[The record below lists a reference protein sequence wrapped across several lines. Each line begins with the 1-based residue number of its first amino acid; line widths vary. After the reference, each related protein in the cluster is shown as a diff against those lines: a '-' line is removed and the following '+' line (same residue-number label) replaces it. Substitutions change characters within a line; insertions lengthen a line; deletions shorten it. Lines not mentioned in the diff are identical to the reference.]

1 MTSDDIAIALKR
13 SSLFGR
19 LNEDELYSLAARS
32 VLHAYRH
39 GQPVFFEGDAGHE
52 LFLVMTGMVKL
63 FVSSAHGD
71 EVLIGVRRPGDA
83 FGEIAVI
90 DGGVRSATAEAIED
104 SYLVLLSR
112 EVIVQV
118 VREQPSVAEALLW
131 MLGDTLRRLTDRT
144 ADLVFLDLP
153 GRLAKLLLT
162 LAEAQAH
169 GAACTEPISL
179 NLRLT
184 QSDLANLVG
193 GSRPA
198 VNRILADYER
208 RRIIVRRGRAL
219 VLLRPDALRRP
230 AVT

>member
-1 MTSDDIAIALKR
+1 MTSDDVAIALKR

-19 LNEDELYSLAARS
+19 LEPRELNALAARS

-39 GQPVFFEGDAGHE
+39 GQPVFFEGDAGHD
-52 LFLVMTGMVKL
+52 LFVVMTGAIKL

-71 EVLIGVRRPGDA
+71 EVLIGVRRPGEA

-90 DGGVRSATAEAIED
+90 DGGVRSATAEAVED
-104 SYLVLLSR
+104 SYLVLFSR
-112 EVIVQV
+112 EVIVQAI
-118 VREQPSVAEALLW
+118 REQPSVAEALLW

-153 GRLAKLLLT
+153 GRLAKLLIT
-162 LAEAQAH
+162 LADAQTS
-169 GAACTEPISL
+169 GAATTGPIAL
-179 NLRLT
+179 ELGLT

-198 VNRILADYER
+198 INRILADYER
-208 RRIIVRRGRAL
+208 RHIIARQGRSL
-219 VLLRPDALRRP
+219 TLLCPDELRRP
-230 AVT
+230 ANT